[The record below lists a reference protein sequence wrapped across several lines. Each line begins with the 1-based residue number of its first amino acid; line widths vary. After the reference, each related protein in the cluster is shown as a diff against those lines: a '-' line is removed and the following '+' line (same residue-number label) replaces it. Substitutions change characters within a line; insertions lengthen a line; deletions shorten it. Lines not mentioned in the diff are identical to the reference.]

1 MPRVRERQLHNLPV
15 PRTRLIGRE
24 RDAAAVRQVLL
35 SVDGRLVTLTG
46 TGGCGKTRLAL
57 AVAADL
63 LISFVNGVW
72 LVELAPLADPILIP
86 QVVATAL
93 GIREQPTRSILDTLV
108 AQLKTR
114 QLLIVLD
121 NCEHL
126 VDACAQ
132 LADVMLGGCP
142 DVRLLATSREP
153 LGTQGELTWRVPSL
167 AFPNLHK
174 GPALGELAGS
184 PAVQFFVD
192 RAQAVQPAFM
202 LTADNAPTVGQICQR
217 LDGLPLA
224 IELAAA
230 RLRGLG
236 VEQILER
243 LDTSIRLLVGGSRTA
258 PDRQQTLKATLD
270 WSRALLTLQEQVAFR
285 RLAVFAGGWSME
297 AAETVCA
304 GGEVEGAAV
313 VDLMSRLVEKSLVL
327 MEERDGRARYRLLEP
342 VRQYAMEQLQASGE
356 LAAVQER
363 HVAYFLEFAEEWAG
377 WAHRDRAVQLLK
389 LEQDNQRA
397 ALRWCVDH
405 SAADTGLRIARG
417 WMFLWGAG
425 WSKNQEASAWLR
437 QLLALPGAEQP
448 TVASAAALGC
458 SGNLAML
465 RGDLAAARVFHV
477 QGLATA
483 RAVGDAHQLFSNL
496 MDIGIGAEASGDH
509 ANARRHIQEAV
520 VTARTAGLRV
530 CEAIGLSFLGVLA
543 EEQSNFEEARALAEE
558 GWGLARA
565 EGEQGWAG
573 SALGILGG
581 AALGLGELANA
592 RRLLE
597 EGLALDRQTENESW
611 MMGRTLDRLGW
622 LALTQGQHAE
632 AQARFAESLTR
643 FQDLGEVMPIA
654 DSLEG
659 LAALAAARGEHERA
673 LRLVGAATA
682 VRERVGAPLHPI
694 RRTRRDRWL
703 DPLRQVVGEPTV
715 EQAWASGQA
724 LTLDQAVTLALEETE
739 PAPPGSAHSGAV
751 TPTQAGPLTTRE
763 REVAALLARGLSNR
777 QIAEQLVITERTVAA
792 HVEHILDKLDFS
804 SRTQIALWAAAEHNL
819 RAPDPA

>member
-1 MPRVRERQLHNLPV
+1 
-15 PRTRLIGRE
+15 
-24 RDAAAVRQVLL
+24 
-35 SVDGRLVTLTG
+35 
-46 TGGCGKTRLAL
+46 
-57 AVAADL
+57 
-63 LISFVNGVW
+63 
-72 LVELAPLADPILIP
+72 
-86 QVVATAL
+86 
-93 GIREQPTRSILDTLV
+93 
-108 AQLKTR
+108 
-114 QLLIVLD
+114 
-121 NCEHL
+121 
-126 VDACAQ
+126 
-132 LADVMLGGCP
+132 
-142 DVRLLATSREP
+142 
-153 LGTQGELTWRVPSL
+153 
-167 AFPNLHK
+167 
-174 GPALGELAGS
+174 
-184 PAVQFFVD
+184 
-192 RAQAVQPAFM
+192 
-202 LTADNAPTVGQICQR
+202 
-217 LDGLPLA
+217 
-224 IELAAA
+224 
-230 RLRGLG
+230 
-236 VEQILER
+236 
-243 LDTSIRLLVGGSRTA
+243 
-258 PDRQQTLKATLD
+258 
-270 WSRALLTLQEQVAFR
+270 
-285 RLAVFAGGWSME
+285 
-297 AAETVCA
+297 
-304 GGEVEGAAV
+304 
-313 VDLMSRLVEKSLVL
+313 
-327 MEERDGRARYRLLEP
+327 
-342 VRQYAMEQLQASGE
+342 
-356 LAAVQER
+356 
-363 HVAYFLEFAEEWAG
+363 
-377 WAHRDRAVQLLK
+377 
-389 LEQDNQRA
+389 
-397 ALRWCVDH
+397 
-405 SAADTGLRIARG
+405 
-417 WMFLWGAG
+417 
-425 WSKNQEASAWLR
+425 
-437 QLLALPGAEQP
+437 
-448 TVASAAALGC
+448 
-458 SGNLAML
+458 
-465 RGDLAAARVFHV
+465 
-477 QGLATA
+477 
-483 RAVGDAHQLFSNL
+483 
-496 MDIGIGAEASGDH
+496 
-509 ANARRHIQEAV
+509 
-520 VTARTAGLRV
+520 
-530 CEAIGLSFLGVLA
+530 VLA

-792 HVEHILDKLDFS
+792 HIEHILNKLGFR